1 MNYALF
7 LLGFVIGA
15 LLIGVI
21 LKSKNS
27 SLQTQIE
34 LMKEQE
40 AKNEELR
47 NKHFETQI
55 NALKSELQN
64 TTEKLLQQREE
75 SLAKTNNI
83 QLDALLNPLKNEI
96 EGMRKSMT
104 DNIKTSS

>member
-40 AKNEELR
+40 VKNE
-47 NKHFETQI
+47 
-55 NALKSELQN
+55 
-64 TTEKLLQQREE
+64 
-75 SLAKTNNI
+75 
-83 QLDALLNPLKNEI
+83 
-96 EGMRKSMT
+96 
-104 DNIKTSS
+104 